1 MKASILLSV
10 ILAFCIGSANAAL
23 AAGEHPKDTL
33 HVERFSLY
41 QNGTS
46 SGKSLAQHTFI
57 KRYYTEDACTAAK
70 NAYSGETVLNIG
82 GTNMTVL
89 TIAKCEALNHSIYD

>member
-1 MKASILLSV
+1 MKASLLSLV
-10 ILAFCIGSANAAL
+10 ILVFCVGSANAAL

-57 KRYYTEDACTAAK
+57 KRYYTEADCTATK
-70 NAYSGETVLNIG
+70 DAYNGQTTLNIG
-82 GTNMTVL
+82 GTNMVVL
-89 TIAKCEALNHSIYD
+89 TIAKCEALNHTIYD